1 MTPLF
6 SRREMRNRISR
17 LIALILLCFLSIPGF
32 NQSPTTTH
40 ADTSTDSRG
49 RFCLKPNAEIGFTVA
64 SFSTPDYAN
73 QFWFQGDVW
82 TDGSLKDSQP
92 FYCFGN
98 DSLLYAVGYSRSEK
112 QMVLAQIV
120 QQASDIR
127 LQTVHSKAV
136 EIIPH
141 DNRYV
146 FKNIFF
152 HSSNE
157 IRFEVNGVPMRTH
170 LPIKTSDITRFGY
183 LVQGEGQQIR
193 FAIPGVKG
201 K

>member
-1 MTPLF
+1 MTLLI
-6 SRREMRNRISR
+6 SRREMRSRISR
-17 LIALILLCFLSIPGF
+17 LTTFILLCFLSTLGF
-32 NQSPTTTH
+32 NQSSTTTH

-49 RFCLKPNAEIGFTVA
+49 RFCLQPNAEIGFSVA
-64 SFSTPDYAN
+64 NFSTPDYAN

-98 DSLLYAVGYSRSEK
+98 DSLLYAVGYSRSGK
-112 QMVLAQIV
+112 RMVLAQVV
-120 QQASDIR
+120 QQASNIR
-127 LQTVHSKAV
+127 LQMIHSKSV

-170 LPIKTSDITRFGY
+170 LPLETSDITRFGY
-183 LVQGEGQQIR
+183 LVQGKGQQVR